1 MKTSEEINAKHAKL
15 FISLR
20 YWLLGMAQ
28 SDPRYFKAVE
38 ALDYAAKFHTNKRK
52 DGITPE
58 FYHQLNIV
66 HYIRTIHKMLINPLE
81 AIITAILHDTSED
94 YDLSYDEI
102 TRLFGERVS
111 KSVELMTKK
120 FRDISKPTDAYYNA
134 MANCP
139 IASIDKLADRMHN
152 LQSMVNVFTIQ
163 KIKDYL
169 IETETYVLPMLKK
182 AKRNFPEQELAYE
195 NAKLIIVSQ
204 IELINATLTA
214 RKA

>member
-1 MKTSEEINAKHAKL
+1 MKTAEEINAKHAKL

-120 FRDISKPTDAYYNA
+120 FRGISKPVEIYYKE
-134 MANCP
+134 MGECP
-139 IASIDKLADRMHN
+139 NASIDKIADRMHN
-152 LQSMVNVFTIQ
+152 LQSMVHVFTIQ
-163 KIKDYL
+163 KIKEYIL
-169 IETETYVLPMLKK
+169 ETETYVLPMLKV